1 MAGLQKRPTGRSLP
15 ISKAAL
21 VRKLAGG
28 VPLKSKSSAAAI
40 AYKILL
46 KERRPDAGSGHAN
59 AEKVLDRAADILG
72 SRSAAT
78 EWMLAKC
85 TWLNGRRP
93 CDLLGTEEGMRRIDA
108 YLGQVEHGVYV

>member
-21 VRKLAGG
+21 VRKFASG
-28 VPLKSKSSAAAI
+28 VAPKSKSYAAAI
-40 AYKILL
+40 AYKIR
-46 KERRPDAGSGHAN
+46 KERRPDVRSGHAN

-72 SRSAAT
+72 SQSAAT

-93 CDLLGTEEGMRRIDA
+93 CDLLGTEEGLRRIDA